1 MAIKANIVENAR
13 VSTTDVSMTPRFP
26 ITMSI
31 ILAAL
36 IALVSQ
42 PAAAASREELDAK
55 IRATLERLHRDVRA
69 GQELSNRAEGMLVFP
84 NVYKAGI
91 GLGGAVGEGAL
102 LINGEPVQYYRTT
115 GLSFGFQLGGQAR
128 SEVILFMTP
137 TALEGF
143 RNSNGW
149 QAGVDGSVAVIE
161 FGVGKGV
168 DTNNV
173 QDPIIGFIFDNKGL
187 MYDLS
192 LNGSKYWRIN
202 K

>member
-1 MAIKANIVENAR
+1 
-13 VSTTDVSMTPRFP
+13 MTPR
-26 ITMSI
+26 IVAST
-31 ILAAL
+31 LLVAL
-36 IALVSQ
+36 LTLCASAPAL
-42 PAAAASREELDAK
+42 ASREELDAK
-55 IRATLERLHRDVRA
+55 VRATVERMHRDVRA
-69 GQELSNRAEGMLVFP
+69 GEELSNRAEGMLVFP

-91 GLGGAVGEGAL
+91 GLGGAVGEGVL

-137 TALEGF
+137 DALQGF
-143 RNSNGW
+143 RESNGW

-168 DTNNV
+168 DTRNV

-192 LNGSKYWRIN
+192 LNGSKFWKIS

>member
-1 MAIKANIVENAR
+1 
-13 VSTTDVSMTPRFP
+13 MTPRKLF
-26 ITMSI
+26 TSTLLFAL
-31 ILAAL
+31 LAVGATT
-36 IALVSQ
+36 
-42 PAAAASREELDAK
+42 PAQASREELDAK
-55 IRATLERLHRDVRA
+55 VRATVERLHRDINA
-69 GQELSNRAEGMLVFP
+69 GEELSNRAEGMLVFP

-137 TALEGF
+137 DALKNF
-143 RNSNGW
+143 RESKGW

-168 DTNNV
+168 DTRNV

-192 LNGSKYWRIN
+192 LNGSKYWKIS